1 MDYVVRPPFANRE
14 GIVETL
20 KLSSVP
26 GASKADPGQFIDNSV
41 VKSLEEQGFFR
52 QLGMQR

>member
-1 MDYVVRPPFANRE
+1 MRPPFANRE

-20 KLSSVP
+20 KLSAVP
-26 GASKADPGQFIDNSV
+26 EASKANPDHFIDNSV

-52 QLGMQR
+52 QIGMVK